1 MCEYKNTTI
10 EYSVG
15 FGRVAERDNFGG
27 RERDKKLLLQRHLLP
42 EIDVDGFDIGVADE
56 GVKLSAS

>member
-1 MCEYKNTTI
+1 MVLEVWQRKMI
-10 EYSVG
+10 
-15 FGRVAERDNFGG
+15 FGG